1 MERARI
7 NIIFNMVVFS
17 QKKIITVKSLGE
29 GLVEARESL
38 NLTLSLVEKKI
49 GVGQEYLEA
58 MENGEWQILP
68 GEVYAKSFL
77 QRYALFL
84 GLDKVII
91 LKKFKEETRG
101 QNFWPGNKNCK
112 FGITPKNLRCLPS
125 ILRRLAVIFC
135 AVAIVF
141 YLGLQ
146 VWRLYRPPKLVVL
159 FPDDNYITCA
169 GEVKILGLAEE
180 EVTIGVNGQE
190 ITADKSGFFTI
201 DINLNKGLNV
211 IELEAKKKHGQ
222 TTVVYRRIL
231 VEEGKEPVAAR

>member
-91 LKKFKEETRG
+91 LKKFKEETRERIFG
-101 QNFWPGNKNCK
+101 RATKTVNFA
-112 FGITPKNLRCLPS
+112 L
-125 ILRRLAVIFC
+125 
-135 AVAIVF
+135 
-141 YLGLQ
+141 
-146 VWRLYRPPKLVVL
+146 PPK
-159 FPDDNYITCA
+159 I
-169 GEVKILGLAEE
+169 
-180 EVTIGVNGQE
+180 
-190 ITADKSGFFTI
+190 S
-201 DINLNKGLNV
+201 
-211 IELEAKKKHGQ
+211 
-222 TTVVYRRIL
+222 
-231 VEEGKEPVAAR
+231 

>member
-7 NIIFNMVVFS
+7 NIIFNMVVFR

-91 LKKFKEETRG
+91 LKKFK
-101 QNFWPGNKNCK
+101 K
-112 FGITPKNLRCLPS
+112 
-125 ILRRLAVIFC
+125 
-135 AVAIVF
+135 
-141 YLGLQ
+141 
-146 VWRLYRPPKLVVL
+146 
-159 FPDDNYITCA
+159 
-169 GEVKILGLAEE
+169 
-180 EVTIGVNGQE
+180 
-190 ITADKSGFFTI
+190 I
-201 DINLNKGLNV
+201 DIRG
-211 IELEAKKKHGQ
+211 KKIFLIK
-222 TTVVYRRIL
+222 VDRIL
-231 VEEGKEPVAAR
+231 PLPYFASPQTSGCPARA